1 MVIMITWPQFVLDPQ
16 SCEMTSAH
24 LIGAYAVDRTVLRRG
39 HQPGPGPGGH
49 AAAGPR
55 LDRAEDG
62 VVESLLSEDAIVET
76 IGQRREQPPANLH
89 AKGAED
95 PGGRLPAGSRLG
107 RAEAG
112 VAETLLS
119 EVEVLETI
127 GQRREQP
134 PAFFPADG
142 AEDPGGR
149 LWVGIHQ

>member
-1 MVIMITWPQFVLDPQ
+1 MGAREEQSQTFVGDVGTRDLLAEAGGMVIMITWPQFVLDPQ

-62 VVESLLSEDAIVET
+62 VVESLLGEVEIVET
-76 IGQRREQPPANLH
+76 IGQRREQPPAIFL
-89 AKGAED
+89 
-95 PGGRLPAGSRLG
+95 
-107 RAEAG
+107 
-112 VAETLLS
+112 
-119 EVEVLETI
+119 
-127 GQRREQP
+127 
-134 PAFFPADG
+134 ADG